1 MVRGHG
7 TGVDLLSERCVFP
20 RPPGLIV
27 VVLLFAGVLASQT
40 AISQLCGETP
50 AIWVANGVLLG
61 ILLTVPSRRFSA
73 YLLVCLLTDFALN
86 EGRGDDW
93 WLGGILALCKLAEVA
108 IAFGL
113 LRGRFGARPD
123 PARPGA
129 LIRLTVTALAA
140 PVFPA
145 IFAAD
150 ARFYLRGEIFAKV
163 LADWY
168 IASVLGFMVVTPMVL
183 ALLRPHRPAAARRL
197 ALLPALRYFGFLLA
211 VCVMVFWQSR
221 YPLRFLV
228 FPPLLLIAAQ
238 RSLVETAVATLCTA
252 LVVLGFTVAGHGPI
266 SLLAVAGVLSQGEKL
281 RIAQGFV
288 FVLSLCALAL
298 AARTEQMR
306 RLRGILA
313 ERQARLR
320 ENEQRYRVLA
330 DNSGDA
336 IYRMALDGR
345 RLYVSPAAREMFG
358 FSPEE
363 QVGRNWRED
372 VHPEDWPAVRVE
384 LRKLQAG
391 GDDVVF
397 SYRRRC
403 KNGRFVWVETRVRA
417 VRDRASGA
425 VREFIASSRNIS
437 VQKATE
443 EKLNAANAALA
454 ALAATDGLTGIA
466 NRRAFDEALE
476 REWRRA
482 QREQTALALLMI
494 DVDHFKPFNDFYG
507 HLAGDDCLRRL
518 AATISGCLHRP
529 GDLAARFGGEEFAVL
544 LPTTDAAGAEE
555 IATRIHDAVTAL
567 EIGHEVTPLGRITLS
582 IGIASDGPERYHS
595 AQALL
600 HTADSALYTAKHEG
614 RNRSVIATID
624 DPGGAAGHDIAK
636 TR

>member
-1 MVRGHG
+1 M
-7 TGVDLLSERCVFP
+7 GVDLPSERVVFP

-27 VVLLFAGVLASQT
+27 IVLLFVCLLEGAITLA
-40 AISQLCGETP
+40 QLYGTSP

-61 ILLTVPSRRFSA
+61 VLLVVPSQRFVA
-73 YLLVCLLTDFALN
+73 YLLVCLLADFALN
-86 EGRGDDW
+86 EGHGDNLL
-93 WLGGILALCKLAEVA
+93 LGGILAFCKLAEVA

-129 LIRLTVTALAA
+129 LIRLAVTALAA

-150 ARFYLRGEIFAKV
+150 ARFYLAGEAFPKV

-168 IASVLGFMVVTPMVL
+168 VASALGFMVVTPLVL
-183 ALLRPHRPAAARRL
+183 AMFRPHRPIASERG
-197 ALLPALRYFGFLLA
+197 ALLAGLRYFALLFT
-211 VCVMVFWQSR
+211 VCVVVFSQSR

-228 FPPLLLIAAQ
+228 FPPLLLIASR
-238 RSLVETAVATLCTA
+238 RSFAETAVATLA
-252 LVVLGFTVAGHGPI
+252 AVLVILGFTVAGHGPI
-266 SLLAVAGVLSQGEKL
+266 SLLAQAGVLSQGEKL
-281 RIAQGFV
+281 RIAQIFS
-288 FVLSLCALAL
+288 FILALCALAL
-298 AARTEQMR
+298 AARTEQTR
-306 RLRGILA
+306 RLRAILA
-313 ERQARLR
+313 KRQERLR

-345 RLYVSPAAREMFG
+345 RLYVSPAAQEMFG

-384 LRKLQAG
+384 LRKLNAG
-391 GDDVVF
+391 SDDIVF

-403 KNGRFVWVETRVRA
+403 KSGRFVWVETRVRA
-417 VRDRASGA
+417 ARDRASGI
-425 VREFIASSRNIS
+425 VREFIASSRDIS

-466 NRRAFDEALE
+466 NRRAFDEALD

-544 LPTTDAAGAEE
+544 LPTTDAPGALE
-555 IATRIHDAVTAL
+555 IAERIHDAVAAL
-567 EIGHEVTPLGRITLS
+567 QIGHDVTPLGRITLS

-614 RNRSVIATID
+614 RNRSVIAAID
-624 DPGGAAGHDIAK
+624 DHGNGNAHNTAN

>member
-1 MVRGHG
+1 M
-7 TGVDLLSERCVFP
+7 GVDLLSEHVAFP

-27 VVLLFAGVLASQT
+27 VVLLFASLLEGAI
-40 AISQLCGETP
+40 AISQLCGGSP
-50 AIWVANGVLLG
+50 VIWVANGVLLG
-61 ILLTVPSRRFSA
+61 VLLVVPSRRFA
-73 YLLVCLLTDFALN
+73 TYLFACLLADFALN
-86 EGRGDDW
+86 EGRGDNLM
-93 WLGGILALCKLAEVA
+93 LGGILALCKLAEVA

-129 LIRLTVTALAA
+129 LIRLAVTALAA

-150 ARFYLRGEIFAKV
+150 ARFYLAGEAFAKV

-168 IASVLGFMVVTPMVL
+168 VASALGFMVVTPLVL
-183 ALLRPHRPAAARRL
+183 AMFRSHRPAPPGRDAF
-197 ALLPALRYFGFLLA
+197 LPALRYFGLLLA
-211 VCVMVFWQSR
+211 VCVVVFWQSR

-228 FPPLLLIAAQ
+228 FPPLLLIASQ
-238 RSLVETAVATLCTA
+238 RSLVETAVATLFAA
-252 LVVLGFTVAGHGPI
+252 LVILGFTVAGHGPI
-266 SLLAVAGVLSQGEKL
+266 SLLAQAGVLSQGEKL
-281 RIAQGFV
+281 RIAQIFS
-288 FVLSLCALAL
+288 FVLALCALAL
-298 AARTEQMR
+298 AARTEQTR
-306 RLRGILA
+306 RLRGVLA
-313 ERQARLR
+313 KRQERLR

-336 IYRMALDGR
+336 IYRMSVDGR
-345 RLYVSPAAREMFG
+345 RLYVSPAAQEMFG
-358 FSPEE
+358 FTPEE

-384 LRKLQAG
+384 LRKLNAG
-391 GDDVVF
+391 SDDVVF

-403 KNGRFVWVETRVRA
+403 KDGRFVWVETRVRA
-417 VRDRASGA
+417 ARDRASGV
-425 VREFIASSRNIS
+425 VREYIASSRDIS

-529 GDLAARFGGEEFAVL
+529 GDLAARFGGEEFTAL
-544 LPTTDAAGAEE
+544 LPTTDAVG
-555 IATRIHDAVTAL
+555 AL
-567 EIGHEVTPLGRITLS
+567 EIAERIHGAVAVLEISHEVTPLGRISLS

-595 AQALL
+595 AKALL
-600 HTADSALYTAKHEG
+600 HTADSALYVAKHEG

-624 DPGGAAGHDIAK
+624 DHGGGAGHNTPN